1 MGIVVNVKIEIID
14 LGCESAKGIYRMG
27 EYYVTSFTTRLYD
40 PRITKVGKIF
50 VLSLCVRIVVSERN
64 KYLW

>member
-50 VLSLCVRIVVSERN
+50 IL
-64 KYLW
+64 